1 MSTYERY
8 DKVAAHY
15 DGSRV
20 PIGAEIIAESLAAH
34 VQPLAKP
41 LAEVELLDAGCGT
54 GAYSAALAGR
64 VGRITAV
71 DLSEGML
78 AIARAKLALAERD
91 GRAVLRHGSIT
102 ALPFAEASFD
112 AVMFNQVLHHL
123 EDGGDPAYGGHARA
137 LAEAQ
142 RVLRPGG
149 LAVVNVCTHEQLTQ
163 GFWYYDLIPAA
174 LGAVLKR
181 CVTAER
187 LEAILAEAGF
197 VLRERIVPR
206 TEAMQ
211 GAAYLRADGPLDPDW
226 RRGDSIWALASP
238 AELAAAEARVRA
250 LAEVG
255 GLEAY
260 VAAQDAGRTAVGQ
273 FSFFVAAKA

>member
-20 PIGAEIIAESLAAH
+20 PIGAEIIAESLAAL
-34 VQPLAKP
+34 PKP

-71 DLSEGML
+71 DLSQGML
-78 AIARAKLALAERD
+78 AIARAKLAVAERD

-102 ALPFAEASFD
+102 ALPVPDAGFD

-123 EDGGDPAYGGHARA
+123 EDGSDPAYGGHARA

-142 RVLRPGG
+142 RV
-149 LAVVNVCTHEQLTQ
+149 TT
-163 GFWYYDLIPAA
+163 
-174 LGAVLKR
+174 
-181 CVTAER
+181 
-187 LEAILAEAGF
+187 
-197 VLRERIVPR
+197 
-206 TEAMQ
+206 
-211 GAAYLRADGPLDPDW
+211 
-226 RRGDSIWALASP
+226 
-238 AELAAAEARVRA
+238 
-250 LAEVG
+250 
-255 GLEAY
+255 
-260 VAAQDAGRTAVGQ
+260 
-273 FSFFVAAKA
+273 